1 LTEEKFKMLL
11 ELLKE
16 KQQYEWLPYIYWL
29 VNSSQIDEGTFEKL
43 MFKIMMWRNR
53 FGDDIQL

>member
-1 LTEEKFKMLL
+1 MLL

-53 FGDDIQL
+53 FGGDVLL